1 MQMKKTLLN
10 HLFLSVFV
18 VLSMIIMAF
27 CPISIDAAE
36 SIKLAATEPLSGT
49 FKNIGDRYLEGVQ
62 YAAEVLNQQGGVF
75 GRKIE
80 VIPMDTELKPDVAV
94 RKATSLILKDKV
106 KFFCGGT
113 GSSVGAAMSTVA
125 EQNNAIMFSYGMD
138 AASLTGQKC
147 SKHFFRPGTNTDMH
161 SYALAAWVA
170 KSKYKKVY
178 CIGQDY
184 SFGHESV
191 KAFIARLKKLNPSI
205 EILAEVYHP
214 LGEKDYAP
222 YVSRIVAS
230 GADLVFTTDWGND
243 LTLLIKQAKPFGL
256 KARFAG
262 YYLSDEETI
271 SAVGESDLLIGS
283 IASETYMLTIPTEE
297 NKKFIERFYKD
308 KGAYPFWLRGKSYN
322 GVMFWAEA
330 LKKAGSDDVNAVIKA
345 WEGLSFKGT
354 SGTWT
359 MRACDHQAQVPIWIA
374 EIMPTSKFLKLPYVG
389 EPTMISAREIEVPC
403 EETGCKGK

>member
-1 MQMKKTLLN
+1 MSSIILSIILLAS
-10 HLFLSVFV
+10 FPV
-18 VLSMIIMAF
+18 
-27 CPISIDAAE
+27 PGQAAE
-36 SIKLAATEPLSGT
+36 PIKLGVTEPLSGT

-62 YAAEVLNQQGGVF
+62 YAAKVLNRQGGVL

-80 VIPMDTELKPDVAV
+80 VIPIDSELKPDVAT
-94 RKATSLILKDKV
+94 RKATALILKDQV

-147 SKHFFRPGTNTDMH
+147 SKNFFRPGTNTDMH
-161 SYALAAWVA
+161 SYALAAYVA

-205 EILAEVYHP
+205 EIVAEVYHP
-214 LGEKDYAP
+214 LGEKDYGP

-256 KARFAG
+256 NAKFAG

-271 SAVGESDLLIGS
+271 AAIGDSELLLGS

-297 NKKFIERFYKD
+297 NKKFIEGYYKD
-308 KGAYPFWLRGKSYN
+308 TGAYPFWLRGKSYT
-322 GVMFWAEA
+322 GTMFWAEA
-330 LKKAGSDDVNAVIKA
+330 LKKAKSDDVNAVIKA
-345 WEGLSFKGT
+345 WEGLSFKGV
-354 SGTWT
+354 GGMWT
-359 MRACDHQAQVPIWIA
+359 MRPCDHQALVPIWIA
-374 EIMPTSKFLKLPYVG
+374 EIVPNSKFMKLPYVG
-389 EPTMISAREIEVPC
+389 TPIMIPSKEIEVPC
-403 EETGCKGK
+403 EETGCKMK

>member
-1 MQMKKTLLN
+1 MKTISSMFLVILASILLAALPN
-10 HLFLSVFV
+10 SGQ
-18 VLSMIIMAF
+18 
-27 CPISIDAAE
+27 AAE
-36 SIKLAATEPLSGT
+36 SIKLGVTEPLSGT

-62 YAAEVLNQQGGVF
+62 YAAKVLNREGGVL

-80 VIPMDTELKPDVAV
+80 VIPIDSELKPDVV
-94 RKATSLILKDKV
+94 TRKATALILKDRV

-113 GSSVGAAMSTVA
+113 GSSVGAAMATVA

-147 SKHFFRPGTNTDMH
+147 CKNFFRTGTNTDMH
-161 SYALAAWVA
+161 SNALAAYVA

-205 EILAEVYHP
+205 EIVAEVYHP
-214 LGEKDYAP
+214 LGEKDYGP

-243 LTLLIKQAKPFGL
+243 LTLLVKQAKPFGL
-256 KARFAG
+256 KAKFAG

-271 SAVGESDLLIGS
+271 VAIGDSELLLGS

-297 NKKFIERFYKD
+297 NKKFIQGYYKD
-308 KGAYPFWLRGKSYN
+308 AGAYPFWLRGKGYN
-322 GVMFWAEA
+322 GTMFWAEA
-330 LKKAGSDDVNAVIKA
+330 LKKAKSDDVNAVIKA
-345 WEGLSFKGT
+345 WEGLSFKGVG
-354 SGTWT
+354 GTWT
-359 MRACDHQAQVPIWIA
+359 MRPCDHQALVPIWIA
-374 EIMPTSKFLKLPYVG
+374 EIVPNSQFMKLPYVG
-389 EPTMISAREIEVPC
+389 TPIMIPAKEIEVPC
-403 EETGCKGK
+403 EETACKMK